1 MFCSNCGTKVSEND
15 VFCPECGERIEH
27 PQAAVQPETPAIERE
42 PVVIPEPEPAIPETP
57 AAVYET
63 PVDAPVS
70 APVVKQKKS
79 KKGLIIGIVAA
90 VVALGL
96 AAAAIFWLVPMLKK
110 NNAKDAVVDAGTLLE
125 NVNSVHMDMKVNM
138 NMSLD
143 VLGQSQNFEMRA
155 DYAVNTM
162 KEPARTH
169 VEATASTMGQQV
181 QMNLITYS
189 ETVDGVTVTYSSVDG
204 GAHWTTQSG
213 DAANVDQYKLFSVF
227 TENIDRFEKT
237 GTETVNGSTATVY
250 RCELD
255 GKYVKEALEATGMTQ
270 TMGEPF
276 GELTDDLLKDL
287 GSIPMTMSI
296 DDKTGY
302 PVHYTMDLSGIMKNL
317 FKNLMQKAMEQSSIS
332 DIEIEID
339 IMTCTVDAVLS
350 EFNAVDFEIPEE
362 VKNPGK
368 AHGEGIVGTWALVDG
383 EGDEGHETVQ
393 MMLAMGMTMTF
404 TFNADG
410 TGNMTMTFNGETQSK
425 DFTYTL
431 EDGQIVIEGDGADY
445 TLDGDRLTIELEGI
459 VMILER
465 Q

>member
-27 PQAAVQPETPAIERE
+27 PQAAVQPETPATERE
-42 PVVIPEPEPAIPETP
+42 PIVIPEPEPAIPETP

-110 NNAKDAVVDAGTLLE
+110 NNAKDAVVDARTAIE
-125 NVNSVHMDMKVNM
+125 NAESVHMDMNLEMKVTMGFMGQNEDLE
-138 NMSLD
+138 MSTALSID
-143 VLGQSQNFEMRA
+143 WMR
-155 DYAVNTM
+155 
-162 KEPARTH
+162 EPARWYL
-169 VEATASTMGQQV
+169 ELDMNFMGQQ
-181 QMNLITYS
+181 MNQLSYAEIEDG
-189 ETVDGVTVTYSSVDG
+189 ETVSYLSSDG
-204 GAHWTTQSG
+204 GQHWRKTYGTDG
-213 DAANVDQYKLFSVF
+213 TVDQSEKMLAVF
-227 TENIDRFEKT
+227 LEHADNFRKI

-250 RCELD
+250 SCELD
-255 GKYVKEALEATGMTQ
+255 EQYVKETLQATGMVSSMEEL
-270 TMGEPF
+270 MGEF
-276 GELTDDLLKDL
+276 SDEILTGL

-302 PVHYTMDLSGIMKNL
+302 PVHYTMDLSD
-317 FKNLMQKAMEQSSIS
+317 AMRNMYNNMIKRALEQSGASG
-332 DIEIEID
+332 IEFTVGME
-339 IMTCTVDAVLS
+339 TCAVDVVLS
-350 EFNAVDFEIPEE
+350 RFNEVDFEIPEE